1 MLAQYDTPETI
12 LGRPADD
19 FVAEFVGADRALKA
33 LALRTLADLRLDD
46 TTGDGPRAQSE
57 TTLRD
62 ALALLIAEHAD
73 RLVVTDGDGAP
84 VGSVTRDDILA

>member
-1 MLAQYDTPETI
+1 VVE
-12 LGRPADD
+12 PAS
-19 FVAEFVGADRALKA
+19 A
-33 LALRTLADLRLDD
+33 
-46 TTGDGPRAQSE
+46 GPRAPGE

-73 RLVVTDGDGAP
+73 RLVVTDGDGSP